1 MSRYMGRSQET
12 FNKKQ
17 REKNR
22 ERKKKEKLEKK
33 ENRRASS
40 TGGSEID
47 WDSAPENKT
56 LTQEEMR
63 QKANNRNENKD

>member
-1 MSRYMGRSQET
+1 MGRSQET

-33 ENRRASS
+33 ESRRASS

-47 WDSAPENKT
+47 WESAPENRT
-56 LTQEEMR
+56 LTAEEER
-63 QKANNRNENKD
+63 QKADIKKNNNN

>member
-1 MSRYMGRSQET
+1 MGRSQET
-12 FNKKQ
+12 FFKKQ

-56 LTQEEMR
+56 MTQKEMD
-63 QKANNRNENKD
+63 QKAQNRKQTKD